1 MMMTKIKKLLVSFG
15 YRKID
20 NFLYMKPIGF
30 INMLA
35 KIKDEKLTLSSNFFK
50 THDDNNLLTWKLL
63 TWSSRDMMNSEIDE
77 MEFDELSRTFASIEN
92 EVYHTVYNGKPMN
105 ILTAPEIMMIEQ
117 GVL

>member
-15 YRKID
+15 YKKID
-20 NFLYMKPIGF
+20 NFLYMKPMGF
-30 INMLA
+30 VSMVA
-35 KIKDEKLTLSSNFFK
+35 KIEDENLTLSSNFFK
-50 THDDNNLLTWKLL
+50 NHSDNELL
-63 TWSSRDMMNSEIDE
+63 TWSSRTMMNSEIDE

-105 ILTAPEIMMIEQ
+105 IITAPEIMMIEQ

>member
-1 MMMTKIKKLLVSFG
+1 MMTKIKKLLVSFG
-15 YRKID
+15 YKKID
-20 NFLYMKPIGF
+20 NFFYVKPMGF
-30 INMLA
+30 VSMVA
-35 KIKDEKLTLSSNFFK
+35 KIEDEKITLSSNFLK
-50 THDDNNLLTWKLL
+50 HNDDKVFITWNSKNL
-63 TWSSRDMMNSEIDE
+63 MNSEIEE

>member
-15 YRKID
+15 YKKID
-20 NFLYMKPIGF
+20 NFLYMKPMGF
-30 INMLA
+30 VSMVA
-35 KIKDEKLTLSSNFFK
+35 KIEDENLTLSSNFFK
-50 THDDNNLLTWKLL
+50 KHSDNELL
-63 TWSSRDMMNSEIDE
+63 TWSSRTMMNSEIDE

-105 ILTAPEIMMIEQ
+105 IITAPEIMMIEQ